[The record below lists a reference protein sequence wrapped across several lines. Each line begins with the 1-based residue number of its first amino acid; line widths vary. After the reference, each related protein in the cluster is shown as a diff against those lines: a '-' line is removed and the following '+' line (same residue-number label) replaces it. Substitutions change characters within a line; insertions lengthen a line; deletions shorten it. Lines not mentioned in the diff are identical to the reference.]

1 MRTTPVDDLRNLQ
14 RNNSSVFYT
23 GALSPPPAALC
34 LTPGRACWQTQAN
47 KVKGTIFLHSQR
59 VKVKLERKREVLYQG
74 WRCKEGWRCGLGTSR
89 ATASKSDYH
98 PLLFVNININIIFSF
113 PNLCTCTLHFAW
125 DITWPSLVLASTY
138 GLVVL
143 GSNITRGAG
152 KYCEWAKHS
161 RSCQLISACLLPK
174 PIQLLPSS
182 LSLSTVLMFV
192 SFSLPLSRSLVFFPA
207 AKKGQASF
215 LTTWGKKSGLRFS
228 FQAQEVPKLRVRKR
242 PLSLSEVAFSSLS
255 IPALLLLKTKTKTT
269 LIKQIYPQ
277 FVGGIA

>member
-34 LTPGRACWQTQAN
+34 LTPSIACWQTQAN
-47 KVKGTIFLHSQR
+47 KFKDTIFLHSHR
-59 VKVKLERKREVLYQG
+59 VKVKLERRREVLNQG

-89 ATASKSDYH
+89 ATTSKSEYH
-98 PLLFVNININIIFSF
+98 SLLFVTTSTSTSTSF
-113 PNLCTCTLHFAW
+113 LASQSLHFAW
-125 DITWPSLVLASTY
+125 DITWSSLVLASTH

-143 GSNITRGAG
+143 GSKITRGAG

-192 SFSLPLSRSLVFFPA
+192 YFSLPLSWSLLVLFPA

-215 LTTWGKKSGLRFS
+215 LTTWGQKSGLRFS
-228 FQAQEVPKLRVRKR
+228 FQAPEVPKLRVRKR
-242 PLSLSEVAFSSLS
+242 PLSFSKVAFSSLS
-255 IPALLLLKTKTKTT
+255 IPALLLLKTKTKTALT
-269 LIKQIYPQ
+269 KQIYPQ

>member
-23 GALSPPPAALC
+23 GALSPPPACCTLPNPWHS
-34 LTPGRACWQTQAN
+34 LLAN
-47 KVKGTIFLHSQR
+47 TGKQSQDTIFLHSQR

-98 PLLFVNININIIFSF
+98 PLLFVNINIIFSF

-192 SFSLPLSRSLVFFPA
+192 SFSLPLSWSLVLFPA
-207 AKKGQASF
+207 AKKGQFSF

-228 FQAQEVPKLRVRKR
+228 FQAPEVPKLRVRKR
-242 PLSLSEVAFSSLS
+242 PLSLSKVAFSSLLIS
-255 IPALLLLKTKTKTT
+255 ALFLLKTKTMTT
-269 LIKQIYPQ
+269 LTKQIYPQ

>member
-1 MRTTPVDDLRNLQ
+1 MCFPSRLIIVGIICIAIIHWCARPQLMICVICSVIILPSFTQEPYLRPL
-14 RNNSSVFYT
+14 
-23 GALSPPPAALC
+23 PAALY
-34 LTPGRACWQTQAN
+34 LTPGIACWQTQAN
-47 KVKGTIFLHSQR
+47 KVKDTIFLHSQW

-98 PLLFVNININIIFSF
+98 PLLFVNINIIFSF

-182 LSLSTVLMFV
+182 LSLSTVLNSTLKRSCLV
-192 SFSLPLSRSLVFFPA
+192 SSYQKRSGQFPDNSREEKWS
-207 AKKGQASF
+207 
-215 LTTWGKKSGLRFS
+215 
-228 FQAQEVPKLRVRKR
+228 
-242 PLSLSEVAFSSLS
+242 
-255 IPALLLLKTKTKTT
+255 
-269 LIKQIYPQ
+269 
-277 FVGGIA
+277 

>member
-1 MRTTPVDDLRNLQ
+1 M
-14 RNNSSVFYT
+14 
-23 GALSPPPAALC
+23 
-34 LTPGRACWQTQAN
+34 
-47 KVKGTIFLHSQR
+47 
-59 VKVKLERKREVLYQG
+59 KLERRREVLNQG

-89 ATASKSDYH
+89 ATTSKSDYH
-98 PLLFVNININIIFSF
+98 PLLFVNININININIIFSF
-113 PNLCTCTLHFAW
+113 PNPCTCSLHFAW

-182 LSLSTVLMFV
+182 LSLSIVLMFV
-192 SFSLPLSRSLVFFPA
+192 SFSLPLSWSLLVLFPA
-207 AKKGQASF
+207 AKKGQVSF
-215 LTTWGKKSGLRFS
+215 LTTWGQKSGLRFS
-228 FQAQEVPKLRVRKR
+228 FQAPEVPKLRVRKR
-242 PLSLSEVAFSSLS
+242 PLSLSKVAFSSLS
-255 IPALLLLKTKTKTT
+255 IPTLLLLKTKTKST

-277 FVGGIA
+277 FVEGIA

>member
-1 MRTTPVDDLRNLQ
+1 M
-14 RNNSSVFYT
+14 
-23 GALSPPPAALC
+23 
-34 LTPGRACWQTQAN
+34 
-47 KVKGTIFLHSQR
+47 
-59 VKVKLERKREVLYQG
+59 KLERRREVLYQG

-89 ATASKSDYH
+89 ATTSKSDYH
-98 PLLFVNININIIFSF
+98 PLLFVNINIIFSF

-125 DITWPSLVLASTY
+125 DITWPSPVLASTY

-192 SFSLPLSRSLVFFPA
+192 SFSLPLSWSLVLFPA
-207 AKKGQASF
+207 AKKGATS
-215 LTTWGKKSGLRFS
+215 
-228 FQAQEVPKLRVRKR
+228 VHM
-242 PLSLSEVAFSSLS
+242 
-255 IPALLLLKTKTKTT
+255 TKH
-269 LIKQIYPQ
+269 L
-277 FVGGIA
+277 